1 MDDPSGK
8 YACLAF
14 CSVAYQLGWGHLI
27 PNEIPIPGAI
37 ITQKT
42 FLYVGTYTRDTDF
55 LSDPNGEGIY
65 IYEFDA
71 SSGNLDRVG
80 EMFGIDNPS
89 YLTIDHSKRYLY
101 ANSEVYQWH
110 EGTVTAFSIHQ
121 ETGVLAYLNK
131 QSTLGNTSAYVSVDQ
146 TDRYVLVANYGDRH
160 GLAMF
165 PIKGDGSLSS
175 ASDSHEFDEIPVG
188 TVPERQNRSHV
199 HCVIVDPGNTY
210 AIVNDLGLDKIF
222 VFKIDFDSGKLI
234 PHDPTFVEVLAGGGP
249 RHSVFHPNGRYLYAC
264 LELSSSVAVLEFD
277 GESGK
282 LEVIQTVLALPD
294 DFDGFNISSD
304 IHVTPSGK
312 YLYMGNRGHNSLA
325 MFSINADTGLLT
337 LIGHQSSKG
346 QSPRNFAIDPTGDYV
361 LVANQDSDNI
371 VVFRIDHETGK
382 LLDTGIMVEC
392 GTPVC
397 LKFVEIA

>member
-1 MDDPSGK
+1 M
-8 YACLAF
+8 
-14 CSVAYQLGWGHLI
+14 
-27 PNEIPIPGAI
+27 GAI

-71 SSGNLDRVG
+71 SSGKLTRSG

-89 YLTIDHSKRYLY
+89 FLTIAQSKRFLY

-110 EGTVTAFSIHQ
+110 EGTVTAFSINQ
-121 ETGVLAYLNK
+121 ETGALTYLNK
-131 QSTLGNTSAYVSVDQ
+131 QSTLGNTSAYVSVDR

-165 PIKGDGSLSS
+165 PINSGGRLSL
-175 ASDSHEFDEIPVG
+175 ASDSHEFDDTPVG

-199 HCVIVDPGNTY
+199 HCAIVDPSNSY

-234 PHDPTFVEVLAGGGP
+234 PHDPAFVKVQAGGGP

-264 LELSSSVAVLEFD
+264 LELSSSVAVLEFAD
-277 GESGK
+277 ESGK
-282 LEVIQTVLALPD
+282 LEVIQTVSALPD

-304 IHVTPSGK
+304 IHVVPSGK
-312 YLYMGNRGHNSLA
+312 YLYMGNRGHDSLA
-325 MFSINADTGLLT
+325 IFEIDEDTGQLT
-337 LIGHQSSKG
+337 FVGHRPSKG

-371 VVFRIDHETGK
+371 VVFRIDHDTGK
-382 LLDTGIMVEC
+382 LIDTGMMVEC

-397 LKFVEIA
+397 LKFVEIS